1 MSTET
6 TAQTVAGLVTSMC
19 EALFDDVEELRG
31 LVEKQLVADEPR
43 RADLEIEERCL
54 ALLTDRGRRAAGAGL
69 VMAPGV
75 LVDAPYWLEWWT
87 SDPDA
92 PVIEPRRLAA
102 ETDPRAV
109 GFRDYTQLLWYAE
122 PLATGKRHVT
132 GPYVDYLCTDQQTL
146 TLTTPVWR
154 GGEFAGVV
162 GVDLLVRSLEERFFA
177 ALAGVPGRYVVI
189 NSMGRVVTATDV
201 DLVTGDLLRG
211 LPVGDWWAGRAAAE
225 TGWEFHPCSDLPL
238 GVISAH

>member
-1 MSTET
+1 MSTA
-6 TAQTVAGLVTSMC
+6 AQVAGLVTAMC
-19 EALFDDVEELRG
+19 EDLFADVEELRG

-54 ALLTDRGRRAAGAGL
+54 ALLTDRDRRAAGAGL
-69 VMAPGV
+69 VMAPG
-75 LVDAPYWLEWWT
+75 LLLDAPYWLEWWT

-92 PVIEPRRLAA
+92 AVIEPRRLAA

-109 GFRDYTQLLWYAE
+109 GFRDYTQLPWYAD
-122 PLATGKRHVT
+122 PLATGRRHVT

-162 GVDLLVRSLEERFFA
+162 GVDLLVRSLEERIFA
-177 ALAGVPGRYVVI
+177 VLAGVPGRCVVV
-189 NSMGRVVTATDV
+189 NSMGRVVTATDT

-211 LPVGDWWAGRAAAE
+211 LPLREWWAGEAAE
-225 TGWEFHPCSDLPL
+225 HPVWEFHRCPDLPL
-238 GVISAH
+238 GVISAR